1 MSVIKSE
8 VRTGVYY
15 DSAFLMQLQRTL
27 ADYDGVEDAGV
38 IMGTE
43 ANKEL
48 LAHIDLVSPELS
60 AAKPDDLVVV
70 VRASNDKAAL
80 FALSQVEDLLK
91 KKKTASDSVFRPKS
105 MDSAAENLP
114 EASWVLVSVA
124 GRYADIVANDA
135 LDLGKHVFLF
145 SDNVSVEAE
154 IELKK
159 KAAEKGLL
167 VMGPDCGTAIVR
179 GIGLGFANKVRLGPI
194 GMVAAAGT
202 GLQQVSSRIAQLGSG
217 MTYGIGTGGRDLSE
231 KVGAKTFSQG
241 IDILSRDD
249 ETKVIVLVSKPPAPA
264 VAEEVLKQARKAK
277 KPVVICFVGR
287 TPTVLQEGNLFY
299 AGSLDSAAEIAV
311 DLSKDLSGKSLKAAV
326 TKQDPKVDVSKF
338 AKGQKY
344 FRGLFSG
351 GTLAYEAQYILEDYL
366 PKVLAN
372 SPLRKENKLPNSL
385 NSQEHCIVDLGE
397 DEFTVGRLHPMMDN
411 ELRIRRLLEEA
422 ADPAVAVIMLDVVIG
437 YGSHADPASELA
449 PAVAKSY
456 EIAKKASRHL
466 EIVAVV
472 TGTDDDP
479 QGLRNQISQM
489 EKAGTWVSTS
499 NEDVVRYAGSI
510 IKALNPSDKPSGHPA
525 PKPAST
531 EVIVTTPKFVQ
542 SDLAM
547 LRKNLEAINLG
558 LESFAQNLVA
568 QGTPTVHVDWKPPAG
583 GNDVLIRTLG
593 KMKAPALLAKIDKA
607 NKEALERMMEAHPV
621 LTGVG
626 YAKDLIP
633 GMKSNLFLHAGPP
646 ISYERMAGPV
656 KGAIW
661 GCLVYEGFAKNIDE
675 AKALAESG
683 KMEYAPC
690 HHHSSVGPMA
700 GLISPSFM
708 VYEVENTNGGN
719 KAYSGLNEGRGK
731 VLRMGAYSDEVL
743 AKMRWMNEV
752 MGPVL
757 DKAIKHLG
765 GIDIRALLGKALHMG
780 DDGHNRLDACSVLYT
795 TILAPAVIQVCEN
808 KDQAGEIVK
817 FLAENALSILNPVMA
832 AAKTMADAASGIE
845 YSTVVTT
852 MARNGTDF
860 GIRVSGMGDQ
870 WFIAPAP
877 IVKALYFP
885 GFTEKD
891 ANPDIGDSVITET
904 AGFGGFAMASA
915 PAIVTFIAGTAKD
928 AIGTTMDM
936 YEITD
941 GEHKYL
947 TIPYLDFRGTP
958 TGVDIRKVVDKG
970 ITPRVNTGVA
980 HKDPGVGQV
989 GAGVVSAPMK
999 IFEDAIVAFT
1009 EKYGNN

>member
-1 MSVIKSE
+1 MSVIKSQ

-27 ADYDGVEDAGV
+27 SDIDGVEDTGV

-48 LAHIDLVSPELS
+48 LAHINLVSPELT
-60 AAKPDDLVVV
+60 AAKPDDLVIV
-70 VRASNDKAAL
+70 VRAETEKDAD
-80 FALSQVEDLLK
+80 FAIAQVDDLLK
-91 KKKTASDSVFRPKS
+91 KKKTASESVFRPKS
-105 MDSAAENLP
+105 IESAIENLP
-114 EASWVLVSVA
+114 DSSWVLVSVA
-124 GRYADIVANDA
+124 GRYADIVAHDA
-135 LDLGKHVFLF
+135 LDQGKHVFLF

-159 KAAEKGLL
+159 KSAEKGLL

-179 GIGLGFANKVRLGPI
+179 GMGLGFANKVRLGPI

-217 MTYGIGTGGRDLSE
+217 MTYGIGTGGRDLTE
-231 KVGAKTFSQG
+231 NVGAKTFSQG

-249 ETKVIVLVSKPPAPA
+249 ETKVIVLVSKPPAPV
-264 VAEEVLKQARKAK
+264 VAEEVLKQARKAG
-277 KPVVICFVGR
+277 KPVVVCFVGR
-287 TPTVLQEGNLFY
+287 TPPVDHEGNLFY
-299 AGSLDSAAEIAV
+299 AGSLDAAAEIAV
-311 DLSKDLSGKSLKAAV
+311 ELTKDLTGKSIKASAKKV
-326 TKQDPKVDVSKF
+326 DPKIDISKF
-338 AKGQKY
+338 VKGQKY

-372 SPLRKENKLPNSL
+372 SPLRKENKLANSL
-385 NSQEHCIVDLGE
+385 VSQEHSIVDLGE

-411 ELRIRRLLEEA
+411 ELRIRRILEEA
-422 ADPAVAVIMLDVVIG
+422 TDPSVAVIMLDVVIG
-437 YGSHADPASELA
+437 YGSHMDPAGELA
-449 PAVAKSY
+449 PAVAKSF
-456 EIAKKASRHL
+456 EIAKNAGRHL

-479 QGLRNQISQM
+479 QGLRNQITKM
-489 EKAGTWVSTS
+489 AAAGTWVSTS
-499 NEDVVRYAGSI
+499 NEDVVRYAGAI
-510 IKALNPSDKPSGHPA
+510 IKAINPKDVPSGHPA
-525 PKPAST
+525 PKASSGD
-531 EVIVTTPKFVQ
+531 VVVATPKFTQ
-542 SDLAM
+542 SDLSM
-547 LRKNLEAINLG
+547 LRKDLQAINIG
-558 LESFAQNLVA
+558 LESFAQNLTA
-568 QGTPTVHVDWKPPAG
+568 QGVPVVHVDWKPPAG
-583 GNDVLIRTLG
+583 GNDVLIRTLR
-593 KMKAPALLAKIDKA
+593 KMKEPTLAAKIEKA
-607 NKEALERMMEAHPV
+607 NKEALDLMMEAHPV
-621 LTGVG
+621 ITGVG
-626 YAKDLIP
+626 LAKDLIP
-633 GMKSNLFLHAGPP
+633 GMESNLLIHAGPP
-646 ISYERMAGPV
+646 ITYDRMAGPV

-661 GCLVYEGFAKNIDE
+661 GCLMYEGLAKNIDE
-675 AKALAESG
+675 AKHLAESG
-683 KMEYAPC
+683 KIKYAPC
-690 HHHSSVGPMA
+690 HHHASVGPMA

-731 VLRMGAYSDEVL
+731 VLRMGAYSDDVL
-743 AKMRWMNEV
+743 AKLHWMNEV

-757 DKAIKHLG
+757 DKAIKYLG
-765 GIDIRALLGKALHMG
+765 GVDVRALLGKALHMG

-795 TILAPAVIQVCEN
+795 TALAPAIVKVCDDKEQTE
-808 KDQAGEIVK
+808 KIIK
-817 FLAENALSILNPVMA
+817 FLADNALSILNPVMA
-832 AAKTMADAASGIE
+832 AAKTMTDAAAGID
-845 YSTVVTT
+845 YSTIVTT

-860 GIRVSGMGDQ
+860 GIRVSGMGDH
-870 WFIAPAP
+870 WFTGPAGM
-877 IVKALYFP
+877 VKALYFP

-915 PAIVTFIAGTAKD
+915 PAIVTFISGTAKD
-928 AIGTTMDM
+928 AVGTTMDM
-936 YEITD
+936 YEITA

-970 ITPRVNTGVA
+970 IAPRVNTGVA

-989 GAGVVSAPMK
+989 GAGVVSAPMNM
-999 IFEDAIVAFT
+999 FEDAITAFT
-1009 EKYGNN
+1009 EKYAA